1 MEAHDASRID
11 EGRARLRRTLARVL
25 PLILA
30 GIFLI
35 PFREQMPAA
44 ISAVRK
50 AHPVALVSLPVF
62 FLWNQLATLA
72 WRGLLRA
79 VGASPIRLGELVRLR
94 IEAQAVN
101 QLVPTA
107 GVAGEA
113 LRAVRAAG
121 GRDVGPASLATVL
134 DNVAGLMS
142 GLAFAACAL
151 AFHSYTESGGRP
163 LQALMASVAGA
174 LVFSVVA
181 AFAMFR
187 LVPRWLPRLSE
198 KNPLRALVGP
208 LRERVCDIRQTF
220 RKAVALR
227 LLERIVAVGETYA
240 VFHAV
245 GAPVSLSGAAL
256 ISAVLVAVS
265 FVAFFSPGQLGAAEA
280 ATAVIS
286 GVLGF
291 SVATGLSAALLR
303 RARQLLVCAL
313 GLVSMALRNYGSSGR
328 KAR

>member
-1 MEAHDASRID
+1 MEDRSAGVAD
-11 EGRARLRRTLARVL
+11 GGARVRRVATRVL
-25 PLILA
+25 PLALA
-30 GIFLI
+30 GIFLV
-35 PFREQMPAA
+35 PFREHLPAA
-44 ISAVRK
+44 ISAVGK
-50 AHPVALVSLPVF
+50 AHPIAFASIPIF

-72 WRGLLRA
+72 WRGLLRG
-79 VGASPIRLGELVRLR
+79 VGASPVALGELVRLR

-151 AFHSYTESGGRP
+151 AFHLHTRSGESSLR
-163 LQALMASVAGA
+163 ALMVSVAGA
-174 LVFSVVA
+174 LVFSIA
-181 AFAMFR
+181 SAFAMLR
-187 LVPRWLPRLSE
+187 LAPRWLPHLSE
-198 KNPLRALVGP
+198 TNPLRALVGP
-208 LRERVCDIRQTF
+208 LQNRVLDIRRTF

-227 LLERIVAVGETYA
+227 LLERLVAVGETYA

-245 GAPVSLSGAAL
+245 GAPVSVSGAAL

-265 FVAFFSPGQLGAAEA
+265 FIAFFSPGQLGAAEA
-280 ATAVIS
+280 ATAIVS

-291 SVATGLSAALLR
+291 SAAVGLSAALLR

-313 GLVSMALRNYGSSGR
+313 GLVSMALRTYATSAGR
-328 KAR
+328 AR